1 MRIFD
6 EIKTNYEINLDWEKR
21 HPSKTTRDDL
31 LRQVCFLEAVI
42 ATVLEDVQAVVENI
56 KFEDVDAEVKNESGR
71 KDQTCGADTE

>member
-6 EIKTNYEINLDWEKR
+6 EIKTNYKINLDWEKR
-21 HPSKTTRDDL
+21 YPSKATRDDL

-42 ATVLEDVQAVVENI
+42 ATVLGDVPAVVDNI

-71 KDQTCGADTE
+71 TETCTADHK